1 VRGGRLRG
9 SGELGVRRVKW
20 ASGDGSA
27 RADLRGC
34 ALHAGWAGGRK
45 GEGREWGLEGAWI
58 NDHFMLALAGA
69 ASP

>member
-1 VRGGRLRG
+1 
-9 SGELGVRRVKW
+9 
-20 ASGDGSA
+20 
-27 RADLRGC
+27 
-34 ALHAGWAGGRK
+34 LHAGWAGGRK